1 MLPAVLRKC
10 MRPQKLHIVR
20 LMHCGTQLKMSERLL
35 GTQPLSFSTPEGF
48 NLATPKGVNFTPL
61 GGWIAA
67 VDCYLLLQWRSLLLG
82 SGVELLALT
91 VLSRSHASCQLAQL
105 HAATHTAPEELW

>member
-10 MRPQKLHIVR
+10 IRPHSLHTLR
-20 LMHCGTQLKMSERLL
+20 LMHCVTQLKMSERLL
-35 GTQPLSFSTPEGF
+35 GTRPLPFSTPKGV
-48 NLATPKGVNFTPL
+48 NLATPKGGNLTPL
-61 GGWIAA
+61 GVWIAA

-91 VLSRSHASCQLAQL
+91 V
-105 HAATHTAPEELW
+105 P